1 MRQFPMLLIPCT
13 LFVFLPLGAAGQPV
27 SATLVGSVTDPS
39 GLPVPGVRV
48 TAVEVNTNM
57 VTNTLTNDSGTYAAN
72 VKDGSYRV
80 EAQYQGFK
88 TAARLGIDVPVNST
102 VRVDF
107 RLEIG
112 ELHTATEV
120 IVEAPVLQTDRAETG
135 RTISGLLTRSVPL
148 RYNRNFQGMLVTVP
162 GATPPFRPHSE
173 FFNPQDSLS
182 TNVNGQS
189 RLANNVQIEGLDN
202 NHRTGL
208 LAVLIPSAEAIE
220 SVSVSTS
227 NYDAEFGRAG
237 GAVTNVTLRSGTNAF
252 SGSLFTFG
260 NTESTMA
267 SGYFSH
273 AKPPTEY
280 LQTGVVVGGP
290 IRRNRAF
297 FFTDYQHTTDRQGR
311 AVRTALPPDAFRS
324 GDFRGAP
331 TTIYD
336 PMTGSA
342 NGAGRTPFAGNVIPP
357 ERISPIARAILARIP
372 SPNLSASPGQQNYQA
387 NYQLEKI
394 TDSFDV
400 KVTSHVLA
408 NDYVSVRVSLQ
419 RPEIVDPPIFG
430 VMGGGGKTFAGVGTN
445 ITYSVAGTYTRPW
458 SQSFLMELRGGVS
471 YYHNEAV
478 PFGYGTATASELGI
492 RGANLDEW
500 TSGMTTIDIAGFG
513 NLAGFDSSLP
523 WDRAERTIQSA
534 LVFTKFAG
542 NHMIK
547 FGGEVRHNRD
557 LLLQTAE
564 VGGSRGRFQFRGAQT
579 AIPTDSAAQGGFA
592 NAFASF
598 LLDVPAALGRDLR
611 VLDSGTRQSAM
622 FTFVQ
627 DKWQVGP
634 RVTIDLGLRHEYYT
648 PLVGLEER
656 GGLSNYDPTTNTL
669 RVAGYD
675 SVDAAVGVRQYFW
688 NFAPRLG
695 ISYRATAA
703 SVIRAGYGVST
714 IPFPDN
720 SYAFNY
726 PVKQSNQI
734 TGPNGFAAAGS
745 MAAGFPEPALL
756 AVPESGIID
765 ASVPALRTQAFFYVP
780 PDLHEG
786 ALHSWN
792 LAYQRELPW
801 SWTADIAYVGNR
813 GRDVLATM
821 NLNAGMVLGADNAG
835 RPLFAPFGRTAE
847 VNTWVPVKSDYHAL
861 QAKLDR
867 RFDRGL
873 QITTSYTLGRGRNY
887 SGNDSNGNL
896 QTPIE
901 PERSWGRRGEDR
913 RHTFA
918 STWVYHVPDD
928 AFGVSRW
935 LRPVLGGWQISG
947 VLLAISGTPINFEAS
962 NTILATPGNR
972 QRPDVSGQPRVL
984 GGIGPEQRWFDTSVF
999 SAPAQ
1004 GTWGNVG
1011 RNNLLDGPGWV
1022 SVDLGVGK
1030 IVPLSGRL
1038 RAEFRVDAFNALNN
1052 PRFNNPDGTLGNAT
1066 FGQITS
1072 VVAGHERLIR
1082 FGARLSF

>member
-1 MRQFPMLLIPCT
+1 MVLFACALVLLAPA
-13 LFVFLPLGAAGQPV
+13 PAAAQPV

-48 TAVEVNTNM
+48 TALEVNTNLA
-57 VTNTLTNDSGTYAAN
+57 TNTLTNDSGTYAVN
-72 VKDGSYRV
+72 VKDGTYKV
-80 EAQYQGFK
+80 EAQFQGFK
-88 TAARLGIDVPVNST
+88 TAVRAGIDVAVNST

-107 RLEIG
+107 QLEIG
-112 ELHTATEV
+112 DVRTSTEV
-120 IVEAPVLQTDRAETG
+120 VVQAPVLQTDRAETA
-135 RTISGLLTRSVPL
+135 RTITGFLTRSVPL
-148 RYNRNFQGMLVTVP
+148 RYNRNFQGMLVIVP

-220 SVSVSTS
+220 SVNVATS

-237 GAVTNVTLRSGTNAF
+237 GAVTNVTLRSGTNTF
-252 SGSLFTFG
+252 SGSLFAFG

-267 SGYFSH
+267 SGFFTH

-280 LQTGVVVGGP
+280 LQTGLVVGGP
-290 IRRNRAF
+290 ILRNRTF

-311 AVRTALPPDAFRS
+311 AVRATLPPDAFRE
-324 GDFRGAP
+324 GDFRAAP

-336 PMTGSA
+336 PSTGSA
-342 NGAGRTPFAGNVIPP
+342 NGAGRIPFNGNVIPR

-372 SPNLSASPGQQNYQA
+372 SPNISAAPGQPNYQA
-387 NYQLEKI
+387 SYQLEKI

-408 NDYVSVRVSLQ
+408 NDHVSVRLSMQ

-430 VMGGGGKTFAGVGTN
+430 VMGGGGKSFAGVGTN
-445 ITYSVAGTYTRPW
+445 ITYSGAATYTRPW

-471 YYHNEAV
+471 YYHNEAL
-478 PFGYGTATASELGI
+478 PFGYGTTPATDLGI
-492 RGANLDEW
+492 PGANLDAW
-500 TSGMTTIDIAGFG
+500 TSGMTTIDIGGFG

-523 WDRAERTIQSA
+523 WDRSERTIQFAS
-534 LVFTKFAG
+534 VFTKFAG
-542 NHMIK
+542 NHLIK
-547 FGGEVRHNRD
+547 FGGEVRNNRD

-564 VGGSRGRFQFRGAQT
+564 VGGPRGRFQFRGAQT
-579 AIPTDSAAQGGFA
+579 AIPSDSAAQGGFA

-598 LLDVPAALGRDLR
+598 LLDVPSALGRDLK
-611 VLDSGTRQSAM
+611 VLDSGTRQSAV

-627 DKWQVGP
+627 DKWQIGP
-634 RVTIDLGLRHEYYT
+634 RLTIDLGLRHEYYS
-648 PLVGLEER
+648 PLVGIEER
-656 GGLSNYDPTTNTL
+656 GGLSNYDPATNTL
-669 RVAGYD
+669 RVSGYD
-675 SVDAAVGVRQYFW
+675 EVDAAVGVRPYFW

-695 ISYRATAA
+695 VSYRATEA
-703 SVIRAGYGVST
+703 SVIRAGYGVGT

-720 SYAFNY
+720 TYAFNY

-734 TGPNGFAAAGS
+734 SGPNGFAPAGS
-745 MAAGFPEPALL
+745 MAAGFPEPALV

-765 ASVPALRTQAFFYVP
+765 AGVPALRTQAFFYVP

-801 SWTADIAYVGNR
+801 HWTADIAYVGNR

-821 NLNAGMVLGADNAG
+821 NMNAGMVLGADNAG
-835 RPLFAPFGRTAE
+835 RPLFGPFNRTAE
-847 VNTWVPVKSDYHAL
+847 VSTWVPVKSDYHAL

-887 SGNDSNGNL
+887 SGNDSNGNI
-896 QTPIE
+896 QTPID

-918 STWVYHVPDD
+918 STWVYQVPED
-928 AFGVSRW
+928 AFGVSKW
-935 LRPVLGGWQISG
+935 LRPVLGGWHISG

-962 NTILATPGNR
+962 NTILATPSNR
-972 QRPDVSGQPRVL
+972 QRPNASGRPSVL
-984 GGIGPEQRWFDTSVF
+984 GGIGAEHLWFDTSVF

-1011 RNNLLDGPGWV
+1011 RNDLLDGPGWV
-1022 SVDLGVGK
+1022 SLDLGVAK
-1030 IVPLSGRL
+1030 VFALSGRL

-1052 PRFNNPDGTLGNAT
+1052 ARFNNPDGTLGNAT